1 MGSDSIVTLIHSKQH
16 SILRQRSRKLQ
27 KTGEQDTERERERGW
42 GQSQSNFVLGEN
54 AYARIVFWL
63 NDGEI

>member
-1 MGSDSIVTLIHSKQH
+1 MGSDSTVALIHSRQH
-16 SILRQRSRKLQ
+16 SILRQVSRKLQ
-27 KTGEQDTERERERGW
+27 KTGEQDRERKRERGW

-63 NDGEI
+63 NDVEI